1 VLVRDEVDD
10 CEAPWDQDADA
21 EARASPSPAVTDGSE
36 DVDCVAAALLG
47 AEDAEAVTD

>member
-1 VLVRDEVDD
+1 VEVADDVAVDVKVGVLDPDD
-10 CEAPWDQDADA
+10 
-21 EARASPSPAVTDGSE
+21 VTDGSE